1 MLKNKAE
8 ELNKEINREEDRVEI
23 EEEKVRDVA
32 KEPAPK
38 LATKTELAQIPEA
51 SSVKTAPKPP

>member
-8 ELNKEINREEDRVEI
+8 ELNKEINKEGEPVEI
-23 EEEKVRDVA
+23 GEKKAHDAA

-38 LATKTELAQIPEA
+38 PAPKTELAQIPEA
-51 SSVKTAPKPP
+51 

>member
-8 ELNKEINREEDRVEI
+8 ELNKEINREGDQVEI
-23 EEEKVRDVA
+23 EEEKVHDVA

-38 LATKTELAQIPEA
+38 PATKTELAQIPEA
-51 SSVKTAPKPP
+51 

>member
-38 LATKTELAQIPEA
+38 LATTTELAQIPGA
-51 SSVKTAPKPP
+51 SSMKTAL

>member
-8 ELNKEINREEDRVEI
+8 ELNKEINREGDRVEI
-23 EEEKVRDVA
+23 EEEKVHDVE

-38 LATKTELAQIPEA
+38 PATKTELAQIPEA
-51 SSVKTAPKPP
+51 